1 MQLELRKTIISS
13 ENKQSQI
20 ILFEA
25 FIASKVIAT
34 LTSVE
39 DLFFKACLFWLT
51 EKIGRCCYKPHSD
64 LRTFCTTRPPTGPY
78 ILPSLYAEISSGSV
92 QVQEHL

>member
-34 LTSVE
+34 LRSVE
-39 DLFFKACLFWLT
+39 DSFFKAYLF
-51 EKIGRCCYKPHSD
+51 
-64 LRTFCTTRPPTGPY
+64 
-78 ILPSLYAEISSGSV
+78 
-92 QVQEHL
+92 

>member
-13 ENKQSQI
+13 ENIQSQI

-39 DLFFKACLFWLT
+39 DLFFKAYLF
-51 EKIGRCCYKPHSD
+51 
-64 LRTFCTTRPPTGPY
+64 
-78 ILPSLYAEISSGSV
+78 
-92 QVQEHL
+92 

>member
-39 DLFFKACLFWLT
+39 DSFFKAYLFWLT
-51 EKIGRCCYKPHSD
+51 EKIGRCCCKPRSD
-64 LRTFCTTRPPTGPY
+64 LRMFCTTRPPMGPS

>member
-13 ENKQSQI
+13 ENIQPQI

-34 LTSVE
+34 LKSVE
-39 DLFFKACLFWLT
+39 DLFFKACLF
-51 EKIGRCCYKPHSD
+51 
-64 LRTFCTTRPPTGPY
+64 
-78 ILPSLYAEISSGSV
+78 
-92 QVQEHL
+92 